1 MIGELDGKPK
11 ENLLQGGA
19 KMEEIRSLRAF
30 LWWIYETLT
39 IFLSV
44 DLSCCAGSSMY
55 YLSVGPNNGTTQLGT
70 LEEYS
75 PK

>member
-19 KMEEIRSLRAF
+19 KMEEVRSLGAF

-39 IFLSV
+39 IFLPLCFSAAV
-44 DLSCCAGSSMY
+44 RGAVCAVFLWVLTMEPPS
-55 YLSVGPNNGTTQLGT
+55 
-70 LEEYS
+70 
-75 PK
+75 

>member
-1 MIGELDGKPK
+1 MIGELDGEPK

-44 DLSCCAGSSMY
+44 VLSCCAGSSMCC
-55 YLSVGPNNGTTQLGT
+55 LSVGPNNGTTQLGT
-70 LEEYS
+70 LEESS